1 MTAPRRFLTD
11 EGHARPNAIFAAI
24 LFGLAVV
31 LVIVI
36 VTHTFGRAAL

>member
-1 MTAPRRFLTD
+1 MNTLRRFLAD
-11 EGHARPNAIFAAI
+11 EGHADTIFVGVI
-24 LFGLAVV
+24 CGLALV